1 MSYADVSG
9 VRLYYEEHGAGD
21 PLVLLH
27 GGLGSVEMFASVR
40 PALAAAR
47 RVIALDL
54 AGHGRTADVDRP
66 LRPELLAEDV
76 AALIE
81 RLGAG
86 PADVLGYSLGGK
98 TALRLAIQR
107 PALVRRLVLVSIP
120 CRRDGNFPEV
130 VAAMDAMGPEL
141 AEPMKQSPAYALY
154 SRIAPNPDD
163 WGTLVA
169 KTAEALKTGFDWS
182 EEVAALPMPVMLV
195 FADTDSVR
203 PEHVAEFYGLLG
215 GGLRDAGWDRS
226 YRPLARLAVIPGA
239 THYDVLESPVLAT
252 AVLPFLSAVT
262 KV

>member
-1 MSYADVSG
+1 MSYADVNG

-27 GGLGSVEMFASVR
+27 GGLGSVEMFASVL

-54 AGHGRTADVDRP
+54 AGHGRTADIDRP
-66 LRPELLAEDV
+66 LRPELLADDV

-86 PADVLGYSLGGK
+86 PADVLGYSLGGAA
-98 TALRLAIQR
+98 ALRLAVQR

-120 CRRDGNFPEV
+120 CRRGGNFPEV
-130 VAAMDAMGPEL
+130 LAAMDAMGPEL
-141 AEPMKQSPAYALY
+141 AEPMKQSPAYELY
-154 SRIAPNPDD
+154 SRIAPDPGA

-169 KTAEALKTGFDWS
+169 KTTELLKADFDWS
-182 EEVAALPMPVMLV
+182 EDVAALPMPVMLV

-215 GGLRDAGWDRS
+215 GGLRDAGWDLS
-226 YRPLARLAVIPGA
+226 YRPAARLAVIPGA
-239 THYDVLESPVLAT
+239 THYDILESPVLAP
-252 AVLPFLSAVT
+252 AVLPFLS
-262 KV
+262 